1 MDYWTIRIDDAA
13 LQWHTFMLQTKDG
26 CYVSA
31 NTKLV
36 ASDKAVRIL
45 DEELAVRF
53 REAIMP
59 IMRRRH
65 GEDVRLTIEER
76 GTSKWGKAKQK
87 PFDDALVQARIEQN
101 NFAPNK
107 RPSGV

>member
-1 MDYWTIRIDDAA
+1 MKYWTIRIDDAA
-13 LQWHTFMLQTKDG
+13 LQWHTFALQTKDG

-36 ASDKAVRIL
+36 ASDKAVRIS
-45 DEELAVRF
+45 DENLATQF

-59 IMRRRH
+59 TMRRRH
-65 GEDVRLTIEER
+65 GEDVFLTIEEW
-76 GTSKWGKAKQK
+76 GTSKQK
-87 PFDDALVQARIEQN
+87 PLDDALVRARIEQN

-107 RPSGV
+107 RPLGV